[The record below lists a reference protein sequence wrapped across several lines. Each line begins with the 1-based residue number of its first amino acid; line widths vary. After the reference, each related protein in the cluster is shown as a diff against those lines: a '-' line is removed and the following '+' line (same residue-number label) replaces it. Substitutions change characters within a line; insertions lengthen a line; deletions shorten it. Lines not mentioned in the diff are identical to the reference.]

1 MGHVG
6 FIEGDIKGFFDNIN
20 HNTLIDILRKR
31 IDDERFLRLIRKFL
45 NAGFI
50 ENWVFNKTY
59 SGTPQ
64 GGIIS
69 PILANIYLDQ
79 LDTYMREYIQ
89 KIQQGQG
96 KSRQSR
102 KGEI

>member
-1 MGHVG
+1 MR
-6 FIEGDIKGFFDNIN
+6 D
-20 HNTLIDILRKR
+20 LL
-31 IDDERFLRLIRKFL
+31 
-45 NAGFI
+45 

-89 KIQQGQG
+89 KFNKGKEENDNPERVKFEYG
-96 KSRQSR
+96 KSRAVLKLKAVTEQGRAQIHSQR
-102 KGEI
+102 NKTL